1 MTSLDRVL
9 KNYFAN
15 KGLSSQSYGFSS
27 SHVCMW
33 QLDHKAGWAPNNWC
47 LRTVVL
53 EKTLESPFNCKEIKP
68 VNPKRINLEYSLE
81 GLMLKWSSN
90 TLATWCK
97 QFTHWKRPWCWERLK
112 AGGEGDNRGRDGWM
126 ASLTQRHEFEETP
139 GDSKGQGSLACCSP
153 WGGKELDTTEQQ
165 QSYHIYKWTPDIP
178 LRPDAGKMSSFFTFF
193 TLSTSHSSGN
203 SIGSILKI
211 SGFFNG
217 GGWGC
222 Q

>member
-1 MTSLDRVL
+1 MVFPVVMYACDSWTIKQAEHQTTDAFELWCWRRLLRVPSTARRSNQSIL
-9 KNYFAN
+9 K
-15 KGLSSQSYGFSS
+15 
-27 SHVCMW
+27 
-33 QLDHKAGWAPNNWC
+33 
-47 LRTVVL
+47 
-53 EKTLESPFNCKEIKP
+53 E
-68 VNPKRINLEYSLE
+68 INLEYSLE

-97 QFTHWKRPWCWERLK
+97 QLTHWKRPWCWERLK
-112 AGGEGDNRGRDGWM
+112 AGGKRDNRGLDGWM
-126 ASLTQRHEFEETP
+126 ASLTQRHEFEQTP

-178 LRPDAGKMSSFFTFF
+178 LRPDEGKMSSFFTFF

-211 SGFFNG
+211 SGFFNAG
-217 GGWGC
+217 GRGC